1 MGESGDCLRHPNE
14 GISMQFDDLKG
25 KVVVVTGGNS
35 GMGRAMVIGFA
46 AQGAR
51 VVVGDRAVEPEPFKD
66 AAIVYHQCDV
76 SKAQDVKELV
86 AVATSRFG
94 RLDVLVNNAGINGP
108 LMPLAELQD
117 EAIDAVLGVN
127 LKGTLYGLRY
137 GLQAMVGQGAG
148 VIINIASVQG
158 LRPIYAGAAIYAAS
172 KAAVVSLTRSAA
184 HEYGQYG
191 IRVIGVA
198 PGPIDT
204 PMLRAADATM
214 SIVNAVPLHRI
225 GTPQELANAV
235 LWLASDAASYVS
247 GCVLTVDGAFLAA

>member
-1 MGESGDCLRHPNE
+1 MTN
-14 GISMQFDDLKG
+14 DDLKD
-25 KVVVVTGGNS
+25 KVAVVTGGNS
-35 GMGRAMVIGFA
+35 GMGRAIALGFA
-46 AQGAR
+46 ARGAR
-51 VVVGDRAVEPEPFKD
+51 VIVGDRGAALAVPSPDEAQPSLL
-66 AAIVYHQCDV
+66 YRQTDV
-76 SKAQDVKELV
+76 SKPQEVRELI
-86 AVATSRFG
+86 AFATSRFG
-94 RLDVLVNNAGINGP
+94 RLDILVNNAGINGP
-108 LMPLAELQD
+108 LVPLAELQD
-117 EAIDAVLGVN
+117 DDIDAVLGVN

-137 GLQAMVGQGAG
+137 GLREMVKQGAG

-158 LRPIYAGAAIYAAS
+158 LRPIYAGGSIYAAS

-204 PMLRAADATM
+204 PMLRAADPEGKIAD
-214 SIVNAVPLHRI
+214 AVPLHRI

-247 GCVLTVDGAFLAA
+247 GCILTVDGAFLAA